1 MNSERKPG
9 DQDLSFGVDGVISV
23 GLAKRI
29 GGHIRRLN
37 DGYLIVGVSA
47 RPTGAGADVHSK
59 MNVITHRTP
68 HGLEYRAP
76 DTLTTVVTVK
86 LDEEGRLVQSY
97 GEEGYAFVRPFEH
110 PVRLTGS
117 LVLPDG
123 SVLVSLGVFNVD
135 GEAFDSP
142 ALLKVDS
149 SGRLDRSFGTD
160 GVYVPAIRYEHSIV
174 WGMALQDDGK
184 ILVTAVAIREYNV
197 IRYVLMR
204 INSDGSPDLS
214 FGEDGFAFSLYEG
227 TEGFSGVKVDK
238 QQRIYVAGHVGDNM
252 AVFRFSDDGKP
263 DKDFGKEGA
272 FIYGNG
278 KPRAFISYLSIQDD
292 GIYGVGGF
300 GPLGEQTAGYAKVSF
315 DGVPDQGFNDGTP
328 LEIDLEGSNAGDYV
342 VPLDSGQTI
351 GVGTSFGVDGAL
363 TLSMINADGTLDS
376 TFGEKGTVLT
386 NVPGYLLTSIAQEM
400 DNKLLVGGGLLN
412 PRPGEGTSF
421 WISRYLV

>member
-23 GLAKRI
+23 GLAKRL

-47 RPTGAGADVHSK
+47 RPTGAGADVQSK

-76 DTLTTVVTVK
+76 DTPTTVVTVR
-86 LDEEGRLVQSY
+86 LDEEGRLVHSY

-149 SGRLDRSFGTD
+149 SGKLDRSFGTD
-160 GVYVPAIRYEHSIV
+160 GVYVPTIRYEHSIA

-227 TEGFSGVKVDK
+227 TEGFSGVKLDK

-278 KPRAFISYLSIQDD
+278 KPSAFISDLSIQDD

-300 GPLGEQTAGYAKVSF
+300 GSLQAQTAGYAKVSF
-315 DGVPDQGFNDGTP
+315 DGVHDQGFNDGTP
-328 LEIDLEGSNAGDYV
+328 LEIDLEGSNSGDYV

-351 GVGTSFGVDGAL
+351 GVGTIFGVDGAL

-386 NVPGYLLTSIAQEM
+386 NVPGYLVTSIAQEM
-400 DNKLLVGGGLLN
+400 DNKLLVGGRVLN